1 MGKDPDK
8 TIQINPSDLNRHSY
22 TGQLIYIVIA
32 YTTKANNPYRKYI
45 IPIFNYYY
53 SPTPLCPWSGLA
65 GPSQAI
71 IQEKPRP

>member
-45 IPIFNYYY
+45 IPIFNNLRRKGINAK
-53 SPTPLCPWSGLA
+53 PI
-65 GPSQAI
+65 PSLI
-71 IQEKPRP
+71 TDHS